1 MVTLGWI
8 GAALAC
14 AGFGVMLLRFRE
26 RVADIMLDWMLA
38 PRRMRESEVNR
49 GTLLGV
55 LILKS
60 FAWVAL
66 SVAILVQ
73 HVFLG

>member
-66 SVAILVQ
+66 SVAILVH